1 MRLEQIVEPGS
12 PRAFFES
19 DPQSSAQSR
28 EELQDG
34 CCLRFQYGFHDNL
47 ALGIHHRH
55 GDRYLINIEPT
66 ILFTDHRACSFAR
79 WSCATMTTDCKWA
92 PSCRGVSSLDRS
104 SATPASPVPRT
115 K

>member
-34 CCLRFQYGFHDNL
+34 CCLRFQDGFHDNL

-55 GDRYLINIEPT
+55 GDRCLMNIEPN
-66 ILFTDHRACSFAR
+66 ILFTDHSGCYFRR
-79 WSCATMTTDCKWA
+79 WSCATITTYSQGA
-92 PSCRGVSSLDRS
+92 PFYNAISTVTWGCILPQRQTDDV
-104 SATPASPVPRT
+104 
-115 K
+115 

>member
-1 MRLEQIVEPGS
+1 MSPWSTLLYERLLLKKLFIELLFLGKGYRSNMRLEQIVEPGS

-34 CCLRFQYGFHDNL
+34 CCLRFQDGFHDNL

-55 GDRYLINIEPT
+55 GDRCLMNIEPN
-66 ILFTDHRACSFAR
+66 ILFTDH
-79 WSCATMTTDCKWA
+79 
-92 PSCRGVSSLDRS
+92 
-104 SATPASPVPRT
+104 
-115 K
+115 